1 MASAFTNMHS
11 NMPTTHTTYVC
22 VRIQIS
28 DSVVSGW
35 NFFLTCVSETIL
47 IAVKCSITW
56 EFRSIRFCCLLFI
69 FRGFCAFAS
78 LIFCYLLRQT
88 PCINVKMNRRPI
100 VTGTSVIGI
109 TYKGGVMLAADTL
122 GPFAKTNIPACSLL
136 FRCQLCMF
144 CWLSRFVRFA
154 VPLQEADS
162 YQSNW
167 GPDTH
172 RGWGRSQWLAT
183 NRGNARWIYVRALA
197 LHTGIQESFTPPE
210 SWFRLHLHNWHQG
223 WRYLPRRRGQ
233 YNGAGNA
240 LLLGTSFVQSSNQD
254 EPVLEFFAS
263 RRCGQRQT
271 VSKFGL
277 VHPSRSIFKPHRIQ
291 SFAVSWEQLTNSA
304 ILTLAIIWPLALAS
318 I

>member
-1 MASAFTNMHS
+1 MMMPLLHPLLYSNSIEHAAKQHHIFLEFLYFTPPGCFRWLEKRNSFLVASAFTNMHS

-69 FRGFCAFAS
+69 FRGFCASAS

-122 GPFAKTNIPACSLL
+122 GPFAKSNIPACSLL

-144 CWLSRFVRFA
+144 CWLSRFVRLT
-154 VPLQEADS
+154 VPFQEADS

-172 RGWGRSQWLAT
+172 RGWGRSQ
-183 NRGNARWIYVRALA
+183 
-197 LHTGIQESFTPPE
+197 
-210 SWFRLHLHNWHQG
+210 
-223 WRYLPRRRGQ
+223 
-233 YNGAGNA
+233 
-240 LLLGTSFVQSSNQD
+240 
-254 EPVLEFFAS
+254 
-263 RRCGQRQT
+263 
-271 VSKFGL
+271 
-277 VHPSRSIFKPHRIQ
+277 
-291 SFAVSWEQLTNSA
+291 
-304 ILTLAIIWPLALAS
+304 
-318 I
+318 